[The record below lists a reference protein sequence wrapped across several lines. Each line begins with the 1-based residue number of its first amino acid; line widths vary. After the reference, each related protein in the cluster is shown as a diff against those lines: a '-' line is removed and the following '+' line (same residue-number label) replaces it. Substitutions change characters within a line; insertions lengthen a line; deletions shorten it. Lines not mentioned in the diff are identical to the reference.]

1 MRTICKTM
9 LLYYASS
16 KRDAENLKSKL
27 MRSKTNALMIVS
39 SCSKC
44 GCEKFKFVK
53 FVYNQ
58 PADCVACKKKK
69 KNAPLKQFLIE
80 TFL

>member
-1 MRTICKTM
+1 M
-9 LLYYASS
+9 LLYYYASS

-39 SCSKC
+39 NCSKSRSK
-44 GCEKFKFVK
+44 KFKFVK

-58 PADCVACKKKK
+58 PADCVTCKKKCSFK
-69 KNAPLKQFLIE
+69 TIPYRNIPIINNE
-80 TFL
+80 